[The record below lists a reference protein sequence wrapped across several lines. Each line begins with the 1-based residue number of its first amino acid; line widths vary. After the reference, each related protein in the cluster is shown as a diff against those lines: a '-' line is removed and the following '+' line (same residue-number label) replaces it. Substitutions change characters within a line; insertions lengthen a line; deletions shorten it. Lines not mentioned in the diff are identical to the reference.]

1 MILQFYDFGE
11 IGKFPF
17 LSNVLATNI
26 SKNVVIIEIKKA
38 RKYVV
43 RRNVK
48 CTNFI
53 RKNAIR

>member
-26 SKNVVIIEIKKA
+26 SKNVVIIEIKKGL
-38 RKYVV
+38 KICCEEECHMY
-43 RRNVK
+43 K
-48 CTNFI
+48 LH
-53 RKNAIR
+53 